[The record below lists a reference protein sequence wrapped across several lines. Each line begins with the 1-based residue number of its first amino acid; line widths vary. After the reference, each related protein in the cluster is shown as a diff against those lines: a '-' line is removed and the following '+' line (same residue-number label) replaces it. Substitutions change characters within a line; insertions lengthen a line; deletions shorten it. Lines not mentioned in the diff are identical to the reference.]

1 VALANLAIVL
11 RPFGCITPDVL
22 HYLTF
27 QSSDFETYL
36 MMVIPETR
44 RAHLISMFLLLLD
57 TFMLANTKHLFG
69 FPIFFSSGVHVCVY
83 VFITNKIA

>member
-1 VALANLAIVL
+1 MALANLAIVL
-11 RPFGCITPDVL
+11 RPFGCITPNVL
-22 HYLTF
+22 NYLAF

-57 TFMLANTKHLFG
+57 TFMLANTKHFG
-69 FPIFFSSGVHVCVY
+69 RTCLRLRFYYQQNSM
-83 VFITNKIA
+83 KIRE